1 MGDFDLDK
9 YIENLKIKKRRFRT
23 TKKKIKEYFFN
34 CYCSIKC
41 NFVLY
46 ILFLLFKKNYF
57 IYY

>member
-1 MGDFDLDK
+1 MADFDLDK
-9 YIENLKIKKRRFRT
+9 YIENLKIKKEDLEQQR
-23 TKKKIKEYFFN
+23 KKIKQYFFN